1 MKKNNLNID
10 LSVFKKKLQKE
21 RALLLSQ
28 VQKVAQK
35 NPSNPADWEAKSED
49 MDIERADRNEV
60 ADKFESFEGDA
71 AILKELEPQLNDVK
85 LALGKIEDG
94 TYGVCEVCGEAIE
107 TDRLEANPAARTCK
121 KDINA
126 RLV

>member
-1 MKKNNLNID
+1 MNTDQKID
-10 LSVFKKKLQKE
+10 LDAFKDKLEKE
-21 RALLLSQ
+21 QALLLAQ
-28 VQKVAQK
+28 VARVAEK
-35 NPSNPADWEAKSED
+35 SPTNAEDWEAKPEE
-49 MDIERADRNEV
+49 MDILRADRNEV

-85 LALGKIEDG
+85 RALKKIGDG
-94 TYGVCEVCGEAIE
+94 TYGLCEVCGEAIE

-126 RLV
+126 RLS